1 MNFRYVFPVSTW
13 IPISEEAYDL
23 GDGKK
28 VKVKSVEKGQIAV
41 VRSKYWIDQILN
53 KNLSIFDY
61 MHIC

>member
-41 VRSKYWIDQILN
+41 VRSKYWIDHCN
-53 KNLSIFDY
+53 FE
-61 MHIC
+61 